1 MAELWLNVTLDATDV
16 QTNGGAPTVL
26 FELQVR
32 PARLSPAPL
41 SPSTLTRVS
50 RQWFNKTATRLA
62 EAAWVQ
68 FPLHVAAEA
77 VQDAR
82 G

>member
-1 MAELWLNVTLDATDV
+1 MKRH
-16 QTNGGAPTVL
+16 APPPTP
-26 FELQVR
+26 R
-32 PARLSPAPL
+32 SP
-41 SPSTLTRVS
+41 
-50 RQWFNKTATRLA
+50 QWFNKTATRLA